1 MAERRIAEKTGQ
13 GVVCFISNY
22 SWLDGLSFTG
32 MRERY
37 VEAFDAIRIDNLNGD
52 KYRTGKTTPDGDPDP
67 SIFSTTEDPVGIQ
80 VGTAIATLICKA
92 DHTPTK
98 TVGFR
103 NLWGQ
108 AKHEKLTATAEAEPH
123 TLYDTIKPVLELG
136 LPFTHMSVSDGW
148 HAWPTLPELFY
159 KSFPGVT
166 TSRDAF
172 LVDTD
177 FDRLKVRVTDY
188 FNPELSH
195 EEITRRHSA
204 VMDAVRGFRPSSSAQ
219 RPPCPWRTD

>member
-1 MAERRIAEKTGQ
+1 MTCYE
-13 GVVCFISNY
+13 
-22 SWLDGLSFTG
+22 
-32 MRERY
+32 
-37 VEAFDAIRIDNLNGD
+37 
-52 KYRTGKTTPDGDPDP
+52 
-67 SIFSTTEDPVGIQ
+67 GIM
-80 VGTAIATLICKA
+80 
-92 DHTPTK
+92 
-98 TVGFR
+98 
-103 NLWGQ
+103 
-108 AKHEKLTATAEAEPH
+108 HEKLTATAEAEPD

-195 EEITRRHSA
+195 EEITRRHPA
-204 VMDAVRGFRPSSSAQ
+204 VMDAVPGFVPPQVRNALLKCATPSLPVEDRLRQASSPMSTGLSIVAGSTGKRIRSSSTQSAPSTN
-219 RPPCPWRTD
+219 RMCSRATYGW

>member
-1 MAERRIAEKTGQ
+1 
-13 GVVCFISNY
+13 
-22 SWLDGLSFTG
+22 
-32 MRERY
+32 
-37 VEAFDAIRIDNLNGD
+37 
-52 KYRTGKTTPDGDPDP
+52 
-67 SIFSTTEDPVGIQ
+67 
-80 VGTAIATLICKA
+80 
-92 DHTPTK
+92 
-98 TVGFR
+98 
-103 NLWGQ
+103 
-108 AKHEKLTATAEAEPH
+108 
-123 TLYDTIKPVLELG
+123 
-136 LPFTHMSVSDGW
+136 MSVSDGW

-204 VMDAVRGFRPSSSAQ
+204 VMDAVRGFVPPQVRNALLARGGPTKAGFVPYAYRPFDSRWLYWEADTKLLDAKRTEYKSHVFKGNLWLVTPQ
-219 RPPCPWRTD
+219 RQRREWSPPPEDFPSWRS